1 MDDLT
6 AKSPQLLAIAFV
18 QDARAY
24 VESAQTLAS
33 VHGGAPRFYPPT
45 YFLLGQAIELVLKA
59 HLSASGV
66 SKKTLRNRI
75 RHDIALAFRY
85 ARRCFSFTPA
95 DARFADLAGWLAL
108 HSRDHSFRY
117 RKTGWRPLPVASE
130 AAEIIINTVDGVDP
144 FVRHQFLSMRE
155 KSRRERRHGG

>member
-1 MDDLT
+1 MGNLT
-6 AKSPQLLAIAFV
+6 AKPPQLLAIAFV
-18 QDARAY
+18 QDARAF
-24 VESAQTLAS
+24 VESARTLAS
-33 VHGGAPRFYPPT
+33 VHRAAHLPT

-108 HSRDHSFRY
+108 HRRDHSFRY